1 MTTSFALALHT
12 TTTKLEL
19 AIAEINPNFDRNSQ
33 IYIIHKQQSWELGRE
48 LSVQLHDCLNVFVG
62 DLAWTDFAFL
72 AIATGIGSFTSTRIG
87 VVVAR
92 TIGEQLQIPVYG
104 IDCESIVTKAQQSDP
119 PLSLGESLLAIAYD
133 QWQARIY
140 PNWQDVLPI
149 YEQ

>member
-1 MTTSFALALHT
+1 
-12 TTTKLEL
+12 
-19 AIAEINPNFDRNSQ
+19 
-33 IYIIHKQQSWELGRE
+33 
-48 LSVQLHDCLNVFVG
+48 
-62 DLAWTDFAFL
+62 
-72 AIATGIGSFTSTRIG
+72 
-87 VVVAR
+87 VVAR